1 MVFTAKVQRN
11 QQLASANHNLFS
23 NFATKYSEM
32 KNFWPF
38 FFLFLGLIACSAEDD
53 DEADERPI
61 IPGAPASPRGPFNRT
76 VLVYISGENGLS
88 YYIDEELQ
96 EIRKGSAGIG
106 QNALVVYVDDSN
118 AQRNPYILWIKEGK
132 TMDSLTLENDPLSSS
147 VETMSYVLNYASTY
161 YPAEEYGLV
170 LWGHASGW
178 LFEDSL
184 VEQQS
189 AFAPRKAYGID
200 NGMNNNSDKG
210 KWMNMSTLAK
220 TLWEWKHLKFIFAD
234 CCQFQCIESAYE
246 LRNVTDYIIGSPAE
260 IPGVGAPYDTVVKG
274 FFDSSDSFYETI
286 VDNYFR
292 QTIPTGLYSSDGW
305 NVSYYDSKTPLSVI
319 KTSELRNLA
328 EATNSVL
335 HTFLPYEGE
344 KAPELMDEKLIYYY
358 GNSNNK
364 KYSLMYDMND
374 VIRHYTLDNQAAYDT
389 WKDAFDKC
397 VVYRKNADKGWMTKY
412 QIQAYVFFDG
422 ILTDERYGGVSMFVP
437 QERKGTNYY
446 PYTNKG
452 VNYDG
457 YNADIKK
464 TSWYSAA
471 RLQEFGW

>member
-1 MVFTAKVQRN
+1 
-11 QQLASANHNLFS
+11 
-23 NFATKYSEM
+23 M
-32 KNFWPF
+32 KKFWAF
-38 FFLFLGLIACSAEDD
+38 FFLFLGLIACTAEDD
-53 DEADERPI
+53 DEADKADIPS
-61 IPGAPASPRGPFNRT
+61 IPGAPTSARGPFNRT

-96 EIRKGSAGIG
+96 EIRKGSLGIG
-106 QNALVVYVDDSN
+106 NNAIVVYVDDSN
-118 AQRNPYILWIKEGK
+118 AKRNPYILWIKEGK

-147 VETMSYVLNYASTY
+147 AETMSYVLNHTSTY
-161 YPAEEYGLV
+161 YPADEYGLV

-178 LFEDSL
+178 VLEDSL
-184 VEQQS
+184 SERQS
-189 AFAPRKAYGID
+189 AFAPRRAYGID
-200 NGMNNNSDKG
+200 NGVNSNSDRG
-210 KWMNMSTLAK
+210 KWMNMATLAK

-260 IPGVGAPYDTVVKG
+260 IPGVGAPYETVVKG
-274 FFDSSDSFYETI
+274 FFDSSDTFYEKI
-286 VDNYFR
+286 VDSYFS
-292 QTIPTGLYSSDGW
+292 QMIPCGFYSSDGW
-305 NVSYYDSKTPLSVI
+305 NVAYYDSRTPLSVI

-328 EATNSVL
+328 EATNSIL
-335 HTFLPYEGE
+335 HSFLPYDEE
-344 KAPELMDEKLIYYY
+344 IAPELKNEKLIYYF
-358 GNSNNK
+358 GNSSNP

-374 VIRHYTLDNQAAYDT
+374 FIRRYTLNNQVAYNT
-389 WKDAFDKC
+389 WKETFDKC
-397 VVYRKNADKGWMTKY
+397 IVYRKNADKGWMTKY

-437 QERKGTNYY
+437 QDRKGTNYY
-446 PYTNKG
+446 PYINNG